1 MRAFIRQDKWEE
13 FKKDYV
19 FYNFSLAPN
28 PNYYIKN
35 IERNLLLVVS
45 RRKKELRLITPLG
58 ESPFMEAHKEK
69 YKDLIE
75 NNFIEFK
82 KGKFD

>member
-19 FYNFSLAPN
+19 FYGFSLAPN
-28 PNYYIKN
+28 PNYYVKSIA
-35 IERNLLLVVS
+35 RNLLLVVS

-58 ESPFMEAHKEK
+58 ETPFMEAHKEK
-69 YKDLIE
+69 YTDLIE